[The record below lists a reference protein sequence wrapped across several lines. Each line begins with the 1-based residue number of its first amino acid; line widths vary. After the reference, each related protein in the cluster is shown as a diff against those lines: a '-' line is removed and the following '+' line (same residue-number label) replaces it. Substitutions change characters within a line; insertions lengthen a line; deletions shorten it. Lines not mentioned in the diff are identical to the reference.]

1 MACDNDM
8 RYAHTLQLCLPN
20 EKRTVC
26 DWCARRAAALLWC
39 PDAAQISS
47 NVVLVIHDGLFENR
61 FAHTATQRV
70 SF

>member
-8 RYAHTLQLCLPN
+8 RYAHTLQLCFPN

-26 DWCARRAAALLWC
+26 DWCARRAAALLWR

-47 NVVLVIHDGLFENR
+47 NVVLVIHYGLFENR